1 MHDRIYLL
9 YLDNWGYFFN
19 NRIEPHDRIFNFL
32 IDIYI
37 LLYFPSFPSISDMCS
52 EFFFLFGTAA
62 RGTLQ
67 DVKRERPNSRF
78 AAVQTLNP
86 ENPTKSP

>member
-32 IDIYI
+32 IDIFYYI
-37 LLYFPSFPSISDMCS
+37 FLLFHQYLICVQN
-52 EFFFLFGTAA
+52 FFLFGTAA
-62 RGTLQ
+62 RGALQ